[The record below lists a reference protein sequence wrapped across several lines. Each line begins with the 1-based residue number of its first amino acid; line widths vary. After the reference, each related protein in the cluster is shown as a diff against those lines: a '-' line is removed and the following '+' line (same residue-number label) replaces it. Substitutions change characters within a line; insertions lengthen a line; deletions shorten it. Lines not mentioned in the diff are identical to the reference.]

1 MTRTGPPAMT
11 SPRTAADLATAISK
25 VKWRVLPLFVA
36 MFVVNY
42 IDRVNVSFIKKQLD
56 ADLGLD
62 SAAYGFGAGLFF
74 IGYAVFEV
82 PANLALERLGARR
95 WLPLIAVGWGVMAAA
110 TALVQTRLGFFA
122 MRFLLGAAEAGFF
135 PGVVWYLTRWL
146 PAAHRG
152 RAMAVFLSGSSIGA
166 VVSGP
171 LTGWLLSLGTEA
183 LPGWRLMLLL
193 EGAFSLVAAAFA
205 WWWLDSLPADAA
217 WLTPGERESL
227 QAAVAADEAAAA
239 GRATSGRPGI
249 RQLIADPQILLFCGI
264 YFAVQLTIYAATF
277 WLPEIIRG
285 MGDLTDVQ
293 VGLLNSLPWLL
304 SIVGVYAAAAGA
316 ARFRNQQAWLAGAL
330 VVAGTGMFLATRGGP
345 IVAYLAI
352 CFAALGFK
360 SAAALFWPIP
370 QGYLDPRIAAAAI
383 ALVNS
388 IGNLGGFVAPATF
401 GWLEKHAGSI
411 EGGLHGLALASLV
424 AAGLA
429 FLTVPGPRSAAA

>member
-1 MTRTGPPAMT
+1 MT
-11 SPRTAADLATAISK
+11 SVAASPLLATAISK
-25 VKWRVLPLFVA
+25 VKWRVLPLFVL

-42 IDRVNVSFIKKQLD
+42 LDRVNVSFIKKQLD

-82 PANLALERLGARR
+82 PANLALERLGARL
-95 WLPLIAVGWGVMAAA
+95 WLPVIAVAWGLTAAA
-110 TALVQTRLGFFA
+110 AAFVRDASQFFL

-152 RAMAVFLSGSSIGA
+152 RAMAVFLSGSAIGA
-166 VVSGP
+166 IVSGP
-171 LTGWLLSLGTEA
+171 LTGWLLSFGSERLA
-183 LPGWRLMLLL
+183 GWRLMLLL
-193 EGAFSLVAAAFA
+193 EGAFSVVIAAFA
-205 WWWLDSLPADAA
+205 WWWLDSLPADAR
-217 WLTPGERESL
+217 WLSAEEKESL
-227 QAAVAADEAAAA
+227 RAAVAADEAAAT
-239 GRATSGRPGI
+239 GRAGGGRPGVA
-249 RQLIADPQILLFCGI
+249 RLLADPQIPLFCAI
-264 YFAVQLTIYAATF
+264 YFAVQLTIYAVTF

-285 MGDLTDVQ
+285 MGRLTDVQ

-345 IVAYLAI
+345 AVSYLAI

-370 QGYLDPRIAAAAI
+370 QGHLDPRIAAAAI

-388 IGNLGGFVAPATF
+388 IGNLGGFVAPAAF
-401 GWLEKHAGSI
+401 GWLEKNTGSI
-411 EGGLHGLALASLV
+411 EGGLYGLAVTSLL
-424 AAGLA
+424 AAGLV
-429 FLTVPGPRSAAA
+429 FLTIPRGRPTAG